1 MSSAPGPV
9 GTFEVSDTSFLLR
22 KGKSQECSLECWWG
36 WTQGC
41 TLTFLYLSHQSHKF
55 SMKTREYRKGG
66 EDCFPLQRRAC
77 MFSYQ
82 ERFKTIHRLID
93 CSVVSD
99 SFATPWTV
107 TCQAPLSVEFSRQEY
122 WSGLP
127 CSTLGDLPDPGI
139 KPAYLVSPASAGV
152 FFTTSDTWYVSL
164 PRNRFKT
171 IHINYQF
178 RAGNSSFFKSSLW
191 PPQ

>member
-1 MSSAPGPV
+1 M
-9 GTFEVSDTSFLLR
+9 
-22 KGKSQECSLECWWG
+22 SLECWWR

-55 SMKTREYRKGG
+55 SMKIREYRKG
-66 EDCFPLQRRAC
+66 EKDCLPLQRREC
-77 MFSYQ
+77 MFPYQ
-82 ERFKTIHRLID
+82 RFKTIHRSID

-122 WSGLP
+122 RSGLP
-127 CSTLGDLPDPGI
+127 FPTLRDHPDPET
-139 KPAYLVSPASAGV
+139 KPAYPVSPASAGL

-171 IHINYQF
+171 IHISYQF
-178 RAGNSSFFKSSLW
+178 RAGNSSFFKSSLL